1 MKCEPKPR
9 RTNLCSVIHNFFF
22 SPCVLCACVQKLEQ
36 EGRHRKGCFLYSLYD
51 SLNEKRVYE
60 LCLLEEG
67 RAISVVGDRVV
78 KTLGV
83 ARARDCHHIL
93 PQENEETS
101 ASIYI
106 YIYIYCNV

>member
-1 MKCEPKPR
+1 M
-9 RTNLCSVIHNFFF
+9 
-22 SPCVLCACVQKLEQ
+22 LCACVHKLEQ

-60 LCLLEEG
+60 LCLPEEG
-67 RAISVVGDRVV
+67 REIPVVGNRVV

-83 ARARDCHHIL
+83 ARAQDGHHLL

-101 ASIYI
+101 AAIYI
-106 YIYIYCNV
+106 LLSPYDNEPFITIMSIIMMVME